1 MLLASTPSG
10 QLDPED
16 LLAIHVNINFGY
28 RPGSSPGLPGFAA
41 LHVSK
46 LKFL

>member
-1 MLLASTPSG
+1 MLLASTPTG

-28 RPGSSPGLPGFAA
+28 RAGSSPGLPDLQLSMLAP
-41 LHVSK
+41 
-46 LKFL
+46 